1 MKASHI
7 LGLNARGQ
15 RFTFKSNTREGRK
28 VAKSKLITAKKLKSL
43 GVPTPRIYKIFRRPG
58 DIFTYDWDKL
68 PNQFA
73 IKPAKGGGGGGII
86 VIKNKLKKQNVWV
99 TNSKEK
105 YTLEDL
111 KLHILDILEGAYT
124 RSIPDAAFIQEYV
137 GKHKRFNKLAFRGTP
152 DIRVIVFNKVPVM
165 AMLRL
170 PTKESGGKANVH
182 QGAVGVGIDIATGI
196 TTKADWHGSS
206 VKHAPDTGAKLSGV
220 KLPSWNRILEIASK
234 CAELP
239 GLGYLG
245 VDLVLIPENGP
256 TVLEVNSQPGLQI
269 QLANMAGLKKRLERV
284 EDLDVDSPE
293 QAVKIAKALFAER
306 YLDRKHAEEGV
317 KIIKAVESIKI
328 KNSLGKKLEF
338 LAKIDTGAWSSA
350 IDKKLARKLKIYSKK
365 RVLYTRKKIS
375 SFGQEDRDVIEA
387 TIYLAGKRIKTLLTV
402 SDRTGLTYPII
413 IGRVDLDGFLV
424 NPEVSLEQ
432 KQTTTKW

>member
-15 RFTFKSNTREGRK
+15 AFTFKSNTREGRK
-28 VAKSKLITAKKLKSL
+28 VAKSKLITAKKLRAL
-43 GVPTPRIYKIFRRPG
+43 GVPTPKIYKIFRRPG
-58 DIFTYDWDKL
+58 DIFTYDWNKL

-124 RSIPDAAFIQEYV
+124 RSIPDAAFIQEYI

-182 QGAVGVGIDIATGI
+182 QGAVAVGIDIATGI
-196 TTKADWHGSS
+196 TTKADWHGNS

-284 EDLDVDSPE
+284 EDLDVDSAE

-306 YLDRKHAEEGV
+306 YLDRKHAEEGTQIV
-317 KIIKAVESIKI
+317 GILQEVTIYG
-328 KNSLGKKLEF
+328 KNNKRRKVVAKL
-338 LAKIDTGAWSSA
+338 DTGAWRSSISRNIA
-350 IDKKLARKLKIYSKK
+350 EELGLLDGDNFLKHKRVASSLGVSRRGIILAKYKLAGR
-365 RVLYTRKKIS
+365 IS
-375 SFGQEDRDVIEA
+375 VSDMA
-387 TIYLAGKRIKTLLTV
+387 V
-402 SDRTGLTYPII
+402 SDRSGLKFQMI
-413 IGRVDLDGFLV
+413 IGRKNLDGFLID
-424 NPEVSLEQ
+424 P
-432 KQTTTKW
+432 KK